1 MRFPLKSFFTINAAS
16 LTIFTILLVVILFH
30 VGIPILDM
38 IELKT
43 YDLRFLSRGHLC
55 PSPAVALALID
66 EKSLD
71 KEGRWPWPRSK
82 IASLVNI
89 LSQDGA
95 KVIGFDIGFLEPD
108 ENSLLQFI
116 NQFGQK
122 IDALDIHDTRLTDFM
137 KENKENADNDL
148 ALAKAIRNSS
158 SKVVLGYFFHMSQAE
173 LDYRIDQKE
182 IDKQI
187 ERISASKYPFV
198 LSDDPRME
206 SFPFPKAY
214 APESNLEILAEA
226 TSSAGFFTLAA
237 DYDGVVRWMPLIIQ
251 CGENLHP
258 PLSVSCAWLYL
269 DKPQLMVKVARYGA
283 KGIKMGERFIP
294 TDENGQLLINYL
306 GPPKTFQHVSI
317 TDILDGKIAKGT
329 FKDRI
334 VLVGATAMGTHDL
347 RSTPFSVFY
356 PGVEIHA
363 TVIENILA
371 QNFLSKPKWSTIYD
385 LFAIIVLG
393 VLTGIALPHV
403 SAVKGILFAGGLF
416 ALHILIAQQ
425 LFSSWRVWLNIVYP
439 LAVLALTYTALT
451 LYHYV
456 TEERE
461 RRKIKG
467 AFRHYVSPLVIDE
480 ILKDPARLK
489 LGGQEKVITVLFSDL
504 AGFSGYSERYAP
516 NEMISIISEYFETM
530 TEQVFD
536 YQGTLKEYVGDE
548 LMAIFGAPLDQ
559 ADHAQRACAAALAMR
574 DRLQALRQDWARIG
588 RPPLAARTGINSGLM
603 LVGNIGS
610 RYRFS
615 YGALG
620 DQVNL
625 GSRLEGLN
633 KMYGTEILLG
643 ENTARL
649 VESSF
654 LLRELD
660 MVRVVGRKQP
670 LRVYELVGKQDDSL
684 PEERKQS
691 LRHFAAGLDAY
702 RRQLWHDAITLFS
715 QSLALWPEDG
725 PSRIMAERCRIY
737 REASPPADW
746 DRVFEHTS
754 KGK

>member
-1 MRFPLKSFFTINAAS
+1 MRFSLRSFFTINAVS
-16 LTIFTILLVVILFH
+16 LTFSTVLLVVILFH

-43 YDLRFLSRGHLC
+43 YDLRFLSRGRLQ
-55 PSPAVALALID
+55 PSSIVALALID

-82 IASLVNI
+82 MASLVNL

-95 KVIGFDIGFLEPD
+95 KVIGFDIGFFEPD
-108 ENSLLQFI
+108 ENSLLQFV
-116 NQFGQK
+116 NQFGQQ
-122 IDALDIHDTRLTDFM
+122 IEALDIRDTRLTDFM
-137 KENKENADNDL
+137 NKNKENADNDL

-173 LDYRIDQKE
+173 LDYLIDQKE
-182 IDKQI
+182 IDKRT

-198 LSDDPRME
+198 ISDGPAIK
-206 SFPFPKAY
+206 SFPFPVAY
-214 APESNLEILAEA
+214 APQSNLEILSRA
-226 TSSAGFFTLAA
+226 TRSAGFFTLAA
-237 DYDGVVRWMPLIIQ
+237 DYDGVVRWMPLSIQ
-251 CGENLHP
+251 CGENLYP

-269 DKPQLMVKVARYGA
+269 GEPQLMVKVARYGA
-283 KGIKMGERFIP
+283 RGIKMGERFIP

-306 GPPKTFQHVSI
+306 GPSRTFQHVSI
-317 TDILDGKIAKGT
+317 TDILNGKVAKGT

-347 RSTPFSVFY
+347 RSTPFGVFY

-363 TVIENILA
+363 TVIENIVA

-393 VLTGIALPHV
+393 VLTGIALPHL
-403 SAVKGILFAGGLF
+403 SAVKGIFFAGGFF

-439 LAVLALTYTALT
+439 LAVIMFTYTALT

-467 AFRHYVSPLVIDE
+467 AFRQYVSPLVIDE

-516 NEMISIISEYFETM
+516 SEMISILSEYFEIM
-530 TEQVFD
+530 TEQVFVH
-536 YQGTLKEYVGDE
+536 QGTLKEYVGDE

-574 DRLQALRQDWARIG
+574 DRLKALRHEWAKIG
-588 RPPLAARTGINSGLM
+588 RPPLAARTGINSGVM

-610 RYRFS
+610 RFRFS

-633 KMYGTEILLG
+633 KMYSTEILLG

-649 VESSF
+649 LENSF
-654 LLRELD
+654 LLREID

-670 LRVYELVGKQDDSL
+670 LRIYELVGKAEDSL
-684 PEERKQS
+684 PDGRKLS
-691 LRHFAAGLDAY
+691 LKHFAAGLEAY
-702 RRQLWHDAITLFS
+702 RRQLWEDAIAFFN
-715 QSLALWPEDG
+715 QSLTVWPEDG
-725 PSRIMAERCRIY
+725 PSQTMVERCRIY
-737 REASPPADW
+737 QVACPPADW
-746 DRVFEHTS
+746 DCVFEHTS

>member
-1 MRFPLKSFFTINAAS
+1 MRFSLKSFFPINAAS
-16 LTIFTILLVVILFH
+16 LTFSTILMVLILFH
-30 VGIPILDM
+30 VGIPIFDM
-38 IELKT
+38 IELRT
-43 YDLRFLSRGHLC
+43 YDLRFLSRGRLP
-55 PSPAVALALID
+55 PSPVVALALID

-82 IASLVNI
+82 MAALIDI

-122 IDALDIHDTRLTDFM
+122 IDDLDIRDTRLTDFM

-173 LDYRIDQKE
+173 LDYRIEEKE
-182 IDKQI
+182 IEKQI
-187 ERISASKYPFV
+187 ERISASKYPLV
-198 LSDDPRME
+198 ISDDPQMK

-226 TSSAGFFTLAA
+226 TRLAGFFTLAA
-237 DYDGVVRWMPLIIQ
+237 DYDGVVRWMPLVIQ
-251 CGENLHP
+251 CGENLYP
-258 PLSVSCAWLYL
+258 PLSVSCAWHYL
-269 DKPQLMVKVARYGA
+269 DKPQLMVDLARYGT
-283 KGIKMGERFIP
+283 KGIKMGKRFIP

-306 GPPKTFQHVSI
+306 GPQKTFQHVSI
-317 TDILDGKIAKGT
+317 TDILEGKIPKGT

-385 LFAIIVLG
+385 LFAIIALG
-393 VLTGIALPHV
+393 VLTGIALPHL
-403 SAVKGILFAGGLF
+403 SAVKGIFFAGGLF

-425 LFSSWRVWLNIVYP
+425 LFSSARVWLNTVYP
-439 LAVLALTYTALT
+439 LAVIAFTYTALT

-456 TEERE
+456 TGERE

-467 AFRHYVSPLVIDE
+467 AFRQYVSPLVIEE

-516 NEMISIISEYFETM
+516 NEMISILSEYFETM
-530 TEQVFD
+530 TEHVFAHK
-536 YQGTLKEYVGDE
+536 GTLKEYVGDE

-559 ADHAQRACAAALAMR
+559 EDHAQRACAAALAMR
-574 DRLQALRQDWARIG
+574 DRLQALRQEWAKIG

-649 VESSF
+649 LGDSF

-660 MVRVVGRKQP
+660 MVKVVGRKQP
-670 LRVYELVGKQDDSL
+670 LRIYELVGKVGDSL
-684 PEERKQS
+684 PEGRKLS
-691 LRHFAAGLDAY
+691 LRHFAAGLEAY
-702 RRQLWHDAITLFS
+702 RRQLWDDAIAFFN
-715 QSLALWPEDG
+715 QSLAVWPEDG
-725 PSRIMAERCRIY
+725 PSRIMVERCRIY
-737 REASPPADW
+737 QVACPPADW
-746 DRVFEHTS
+746 DCVFVHTS

>member
-1 MRFPLKSFFTINAAS
+1 MRFSPKSFFTINAAS
-16 LTIFTILLVVILFH
+16 LTFSTILLVVILFH
-30 VGIPILDM
+30 VGIPILDL

-43 YDLRFLSRGHLC
+43 YDLRFLSRGPLH
-55 PSPAVALALID
+55 PSPVVALALVD

-82 IASLVNI
+82 MASLVNI

-116 NQFGQK
+116 NQFAQK
-122 IDALDIHDTRLTDFM
+122 IDALDIRDTRLTDFM
-137 KENKENADNDL
+137 NVNKENADNDL

-182 IDKQI
+182 LDKQI

-198 LSDDPRME
+198 ISDDPRMQF
-206 SFPFPKAY
+206 FPFPKAY
-214 APESNLEILAEA
+214 APESNLEILTEA
-226 TSSAGFFTLAA
+226 TSSAGFFTLSA
-237 DYDGVVRWMPLIIQ
+237 DYDGVVRWMPLAIQ
-251 CGENLHP
+251 CGENLYP

-269 DKPQLMVKVARYGA
+269 DKPQLMVEVARYGA
-283 KGIKMGERFIP
+283 KGIKMGKRFIP

-306 GPPKTFQHVSI
+306 GPQKTFQHVSI

-347 RSTPFSVFY
+347 RSTPFSVFF

-393 VLTGIALPHV
+393 VLTGIALPHL

-425 LFSSWRVWLNIVYP
+425 LFSSSRVWLNIVYP
-439 LAVLALTYTALT
+439 LAVLAFTYTALT

-461 RRKIKG
+461 RKKIKG
-467 AFRHYVSPLVIDE
+467 AFRHYVSPLVIEE

-489 LGGQEKVITVLFSDL
+489 LGGQEKVLTVLFSDL

-516 NEMISIISEYFETM
+516 NEMISILSEYFEIM
-530 TEQVFD
+530 TDQVFAH
-536 YQGTLKEYVGDE
+536 QGTLKEYVGDE

-574 DRLQALRQDWARIG
+574 DRLQALRQEWARIG

-633 KMYGTEILLG
+633 KMYRTEIILG

-649 VESSF
+649 VEGSF

-670 LRVYELVGKQDDSL
+670 LRIYELVGKADDSL
-684 PEERKQS
+684 PKERTQS
-691 LRHFAAGLDAY
+691 LRHFASGLEAY
-702 RRQLWHDAITLFS
+702 RRQLWEDAIALFN
-715 QSLALWPEDG
+715 QSLAIWPEDG
-725 PSRIMAERCRIY
+725 PSRIMAERCRMY
-737 REASPPADW
+737 QEACPPADW
-746 DRVFEHTS
+746 DCVFEHTS

>member
-1 MRFPLKSFFTINAAS
+1 A
-16 LTIFTILLVVILFH
+16 
-30 VGIPILDM
+30 
-38 IELKT
+38 
-43 YDLRFLSRGHLC
+43 
-55 PSPAVALALID
+55 
-66 EKSLD
+66 
-71 KEGRWPWPRSK
+71 
-82 IASLVNI
+82 
-89 LSQDGA
+89 
-95 KVIGFDIGFLEPD
+95 
-108 ENSLLQFI
+108 
-116 NQFGQK
+116 
-122 IDALDIHDTRLTDFM
+122 
-137 KENKENADNDL
+137 ENKEKADNDL
-148 ALAKAIRNSS
+148 ALAKAIRNSC

-173 LDYRIDQKE
+173 LDYRIDQKQV
-182 IDKQI
+182 DNQI
-187 ERISASKYPFV
+187 ERISTSKYPFV
-198 LSDDPRME
+198 ISDGPQMM
-206 SFPFPKAY
+206 SLPFPKAY
-214 APESNLEILAEA
+214 APQSNLEVLAEA
-226 TSSAGFFTLAA
+226 TPFAGYFNRTT
-237 DYDGVVRWMPLIIQ
+237 DYDGVIRWIPLIIQ
-251 CGENLHP
+251 CGENLYL

-269 DKPQLMVKVARYGA
+269 DKPQLVVKVARYGA
-283 KGIKMGERFIP
+283 KGVEMGERFIP

-306 GPPKTFQHVSI
+306 GPQRTFQNVSI
-317 TDILDGKIAKGT
+317 ADILDGKIPKGT

-334 VLVGATAMGTHDL
+334 VLVGATAMGIHDL

-385 LFAIIVLG
+385 LFAIIILG
-393 VLTGIALPHV
+393 ILTGIALPHL

-416 ALHILIAQQ
+416 ALHIMVAQH
-425 LFSSWRVWLNIVYP
+425 LFASYGVWLNIVYP
-439 LAVLALTYTALT
+439 LAVLAFTYTALT
-451 LYHYV
+451 LYHYI

-467 AFRHYVSPLVIDE
+467 AFRQYVSSLVIEE

-516 NEMISIISEYFETM
+516 NEMISILSEYFETM
-530 TEQVFD
+530 TEQVFAH
-536 YQGTLKEYVGDE
+536 QGTLKEYVGDE

-574 DRLQALRQDWARIG
+574 DRLQALRQEWARIG

-633 KMYGTEILLG
+633 KMYGTEIILG

-660 MVRVVGRKQP
+660 MVKVVGRKQP
-670 LRVYELVGKQDDSL
+670 LRIYELVGKADDSL
-684 PEERKQS
+684 PEERKLC
-691 LRHFAAGLDAY
+691 LRHFAAGLEAY
-702 RRQLWHDAITLFS
+702 RQQLWEDAIAFFN
-715 QSLALWPEDG
+715 QSLAIWPEDE
-725 PSRIMAERCRIY
+725 PSRIIAERCRIY
-737 REASPPADW
+737 QVASPPADW
-746 DRVFEHTS
+746 DCVFEHTS

>member
-1 MRFPLKSFFTINAAS
+1 MRFSLKSFFTINAAS
-16 LTIFTILLVVILFH
+16 LTFFTILLVLILFH

-43 YDLRFLSRGHLC
+43 YDLRFLSRGRLQ
-55 PSPAVALALID
+55 PSPVVALALID

-82 IASLVNI
+82 MASLVNI

-116 NQFGQK
+116 NQFGRE
-122 IDALDIHDTRLTDFM
+122 IDGLDIRDKRLTEFM
-137 KENKENADNDL
+137 NERRESADNDL

-158 SKVVLGYFFHMSQAE
+158 SKIVLGYFFHMSQAE
-173 LDYRIDQKE
+173 LDYRIDQKD

-198 LSDDPRME
+198 ISDAHQMG

-214 APESNLEILAEA
+214 APESNLEILAQA
-226 TSSAGFFTLAA
+226 ASSAGFFTLSA
-237 DYDGVVRWMPLIIQ
+237 DYDGVVRWMPLVIQ
-251 CGENLHP
+251 CGQNLYP
-258 PLSVSCAWLYL
+258 PLSVSCVWLYL
-269 DKPQLMVKVARYGA
+269 DKPQLMVQVARYGA
-283 KGIKMGERFIP
+283 KGIKMGDRFIP
-294 TDENGQLLINYL
+294 TDENGQLLINFL

-317 TDILDGKIAKGT
+317 TDILDGKIPKGT

-334 VLVGATAMGTHDL
+334 VLVGATAMGIHDL

-356 PGVEIHA
+356 PGTEIHA

-371 QNFLSKPKWSTIYD
+371 RNFLSKPKWSTIYD

-393 VLTGIALPHV
+393 ILTGIALPRL

-425 LFSSWRVWLNIVYP
+425 LFSSLRVWLNIVYP
-439 LAVLALTYTALT
+439 LAVLTFTYTALT
-451 LYHYV
+451 LYHYM

-461 RRKIKG
+461 RRKIKQ
-467 AFRHYVSPLVIDE
+467 AFRHYVSPVVIEE

-504 AGFSGYSERYAP
+504 AGFSGYSERYPP
-516 NEMISIISEYFETM
+516 NEMISILSEYFETM
-530 TEQVFD
+530 TEQVFAH
-536 YQGTLKEYVGDE
+536 QGTLKEYVGDE

-574 DRLQALRQDWARIG
+574 DRLRALRQEWASNG
-588 RPPLAARTGINSGLM
+588 RPPLAARTGINSGVM

-633 KMYGTEILLG
+633 KMYGTEIILG

-660 MVRVVGRKQP
+660 MVKVVGRKQP
-670 LRVYELVGKQDDSL
+670 LRIYELVGKPDDSL

-691 LRHFAAGLDAY
+691 LKYFAAGLEAY
-702 RRQLWHDAITLFS
+702 RRQLWEDAIALFN
-715 QSLALWPEDG
+715 QSLAVWPGDA

-737 REASPPADW
+737 QVECPPGDW
-746 DRVFEHTS
+746 DCVFEHTS